1 MNGATHGRRRRMQTG
16 RVPPRLAMV
25 IFGGTGDLARH
36 MLIPAL
42 YRLWCDRLLPEHFS
56 LIGTAVEAMDAAQY
70 REFLRPFIIAEVDA
84 EDHWPAFAER
94 ISFVSGGFEDPETF
108 RRLRAELERCD
119 REEGTGGD
127 RLFYLAIPPRLIGT
141 IVEQL
146 GRAGLVHPPEGDSW
160 SRIVVEKPVGR
171 VLATARALNT
181 TLHEV
186 FDESQIYRIDHY
198 LGKETVQNLLVFRF
212 ANVIWEPIWNRQYVD
227 HVQVTVAEEVGVG
240 TRAGYYDQ
248 AGAIRDMVQNHLLQV
263 VTLLAMEPPAAY
275 DADSIRNEK
284 VKVLQSIR
292 AFDTAHLAGD
302 LVRARYTASP
312 DGRVP
317 GYLDEKGV
325 AADSSTE
332 TYVALRLWI
341 DNWRWAGV
349 PFFLRTGKRL
359 AARVSEVVIH
369 FRPAPHPIL
378 DVVEGDTPAPNTLVL
393 RIQPDEGISLRF
405 EAKVPGLAGPLQQV
419 AMDFRYQDTFRT
431 RSPAAYERLL
441 LDAMLGDPTL
451 FARRDEVEAAWTLV
465 TPLLDALASPAAP
478 PVEPYPAGS
487 WGPKG
492 AEALLGRGHRHW
504 HEPLVG
510 APSGAEP

>member
-1 MNGATHGRRRRMQTG
+1 MQAG
-16 RVPPRLAMV
+16 RVPSRLAMV

-42 YRLWCDRLLPEHFS
+42 YRLWCARLLPEQFS
-56 LIGTAVEAMDAAQY
+56 LIGTAVEGMDSEGY
-70 REFLRPFIIAEVDA
+70 REFLRPFIVEAADSA
-84 EDHWPAFAER
+84 DRWDAFAER

-108 RRLRAELERCD
+108 VRLGRELGRCD
-119 REEGTGGD
+119 REEGTGDD

-146 GRAGLVHPPEGDSW
+146 GRAGLVHPPEADSW
-160 SRIVVEKPVGR
+160 SRIVVEKPFGR
-171 VLATARALNT
+171 DLASARQLNAL
-181 TLHEV
+181 LHQV

-227 HVQVTVAEEVGVG
+227 SVQVTVAEEVGVG
-240 TRAGYYDQ
+240 TRAGYYDR

-263 VTLLAMEPPAAY
+263 LTLLAMEPPGAY

-284 VKVLQSIR
+284 VKVLHSIR
-292 AFDTAHLAGD
+292 APDPAHLARD
-302 LVRARYTASP
+302 LVRGRYSASE
-312 DGRVP
+312 DATLP
-317 GYLDEKGV
+317 GYMDEEGV
-325 AADSSTE
+325 ASDSTTE
-332 TYVALRLWI
+332 TFVAMRLWI

-359 AARVSEVVIH
+359 KARVSEVVVH

-378 DVVEGDTPAPNTLVL
+378 DVVEGDTPASNLLVL
-393 RIQPDEGISLRF
+393 RIQPEEGISLRF

-419 AMDFRYQDTFRT
+419 SMNFNYEEAFRT

-465 TPLLDALASPAAP
+465 TPILEALDAATAP
-478 PVEPYPAGS
+478 PLEEYPAGS
-487 WGPKG
+487 WGPAG
-492 AEALLGRGHRHW
+492 ADTLLARGHRHW
-504 HEPLVG
+504 HEPRL
-510 APSGAEP
+510 APKDGAEP

>member
-16 RVPPRLAMV
+16 KVPSRLTMV
-25 IFGGTGDLARH
+25 IFGATGDLARH

-42 YRLWCDRLLPEHFS
+42 YRLWCERLLPEHFS
-56 LIGTAVEAMDAAQY
+56 VIGAATRQMDTAEY
-70 REFLRPFIIAEVDA
+70 RDFLRPFVTVEE
-84 EDHWPAFAER
+84 EDEHWSAFAER
-94 ISFVSGGFEDPETF
+94 ISYVSGSFEDPETF
-108 RRLRAELERCD
+108 ARLDAELGRCH

-127 RLFYLAIPPRLIGT
+127 RLFYLAVPPSLIRS

-146 GRAGLVHPPEGDSW
+146 GRAGLVYEPDSQWW
-160 SRIVVEKPVGR
+160 SRIVVEKPFGR
-171 VLATARALNT
+171 DLETARALNA
-181 TLHEV
+181 LLLQV

-227 HVQVTVAEEVGVG
+227 QVQVTIAEEVGVG
-240 TRAGYYDQ
+240 TRAGYYEN
-248 AGAIRDMVQNHLLQV
+248 AGAIRDMVQNHLLQL

-292 AFDTAHLAGD
+292 APDPAHLSRD
-302 LVRARYTASP
+302 LVRAQYAAAEGDDR
-312 DGRVP
+312 P
-317 GYLDEKGV
+317 GYRAEAGV
-325 AADSSTE
+325 KEDSDTE
-332 TYVALRLWI
+332 TYVAMRLWI

-359 AARVSEVVIH
+359 KSRVSEIVVS

-378 DVVEGDTPAPNTLVL
+378 DVVEGDTPASNLLVL
-393 RIQPDEGISLRF
+393 RIQPEEGISLNF
-405 EAKVPGLAGPLQQV
+405 EAKVPGLAGPMQQV
-419 AMDFRYQDTFRT
+419 AMNFNYQETFHT

-451 FARRDEVEAAWTLV
+451 FARRDEVEAAWTLI
-465 TPLLDALASPAAP
+465 TPILEALHNPSAP
-478 PVEPYPAGS
+478 PLECYPVGS

-492 AEALLGRGHRHW
+492 ADDLVASGHRRW
-504 HEPLVG
+504 HEPRITPP
-510 APSGAEP
+510 ADP